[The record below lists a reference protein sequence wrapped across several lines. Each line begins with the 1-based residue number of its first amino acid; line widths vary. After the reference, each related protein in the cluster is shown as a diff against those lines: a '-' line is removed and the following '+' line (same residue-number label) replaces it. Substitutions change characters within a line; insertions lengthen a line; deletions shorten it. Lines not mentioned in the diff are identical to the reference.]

1 MPKVETADLAAREY
15 WTPEQAARILGRG
28 AQFWRRLYDAGTV
41 RGYDVAGERRKQR
54 YLLAASARAHLAG
67 LTGLAETRKPAQS
80 GRARYLAR
88 LHERLQQEHLQQATK
103 GGSA

>member
-41 RGYDVAGERRKQR
+41 TGYDVTGEKRKQR

-67 LTGLAETRKPAQS
+67 LTQARRPAQS
-80 GRARYLAR
+80 GRERYLAK
-88 LHERLQQEHLQQATK
+88 LQERLQAK
-103 GGSA
+103 GGSV